1 MIPLGRGVP
10 RPFYRGNHREK
21 LINQVESVLEEQL
34 QGLAE
39 AHPELLVHEDP
50 AFVTRADAPVV
61 GKVAILSGGGGGHEP
76 MHCGF
81 VGEGMLDGACPGEI
95 FTSPTPDKM
104 YECGGRSTA
113 APGCCC

>member
-1 MIPLGRGVP
+1 MK
-10 RPFYRGNHREK
+10 K

-39 AHPELLVHEDP
+39 AHPELLVHADP
-50 AFVTRADAPVV
+50 VFVTRADAPVA
-61 GKVAILSGGGGGHEP
+61 GKVAILSGGGSGHEP

-95 FTSPTPDKM
+95 LPRRRRIKCTSAAR
-104 YECGGRSTA
+104 RSTA
-113 APGCCC
+113 VPGCCC

>member
-1 MIPLGRGVP
+1 MK
-10 RPFYRGNHREK
+10 K

-61 GKVAILSGGGGGHEP
+61 GKVAILSGGGSGHEP

-81 VGEGMLDGACPGEI
+81 VGEGCSTAPVRAKFSPRRRRIKC
-95 FTSPTPDKM
+95 TSAA
-104 YECGGRSTA
+104 GRSTA